1 MRSTSAKKHHRHYH
15 TFSCEVEQIS
25 TPASEITQLVPAELI
40 SLRPEDRTQN
50 LYVLLGTKKSTNKT
64 RTHWHY
70 FHSYKKSLP
79 PEGHRLLAWS
89 SLRPP
94 YNNKDITTIIS
105 SLTHTAIL
113 ECGSDGSLSNRKGT
127 FGYAL
132 SIDGKIFWHGA
143 GPADGDTTTANS
155 KRPELYGYAGCLEA
169 CLMILKVS
177 KDSIRAPIT
186 EMTVRIWVDNASAH
200 RHLNG
205 LLTTR
210 THRTRYPN
218 DPDILSHIQWL
229 WDQLSWC
236 QQEVRWVKAHQD
248 KNSPL
253 DQLPLNAKLN
263 VIADQMATSYG
274 EEAISTAARPRS
286 QPAVFPTTRVYLTV
300 NGQRTTGMYKEVM
313 RFHIN
318 GTRLRSFLQS
328 THKEWR
334 SHAVWATIDMD
345 GVSRAFT
352 PLPTTKRHQVSKCY
366 SAG

>member
-1 MRSTSAKKHHRHYH
+1 MENGPTKVLPVPAQRRYINQFPLSSAQQLGEWVAPPNQTWSHYIDPKKDLLYHIQTPTNIASHMRSTSAKKHHRHYH

-127 FGYAL
+127 CGYAL

-210 THRTRYPN
+210 TQRTRYPN
-218 DPDILSHIQWL
+218 DPDILSHIQ
-229 WDQLSWC
+229 
-236 QQEVRWVKAHQD
+236 
-248 KNSPL
+248 
-253 DQLPLNAKLN
+253 
-263 VIADQMATSYG
+263 
-274 EEAISTAARPRS
+274 
-286 QPAVFPTTRVYLTV
+286 
-300 NGQRTTGMYKEVM
+300 
-313 RFHIN
+313 
-318 GTRLRSFLQS
+318 
-328 THKEWR
+328 
-334 SHAVWATIDMD
+334 
-345 GVSRAFT
+345 
-352 PLPTTKRHQVSKCY
+352 
-366 SAG
+366 